1 MGDLRS
7 GREGGLILLLSYPCP
22 VRLLSSSFTAD
33 FVLGALRR
41 ISVYNY
47 PALKDIQDK
56 GTMDNTSNLLFI
68 IAENTIERS
77 FVSFTLNNWL
87 QQIRRS
93 YTTVLQQQL

>member
-1 MGDLRS
+1 MGDLQN
-7 GREGGLILLLSYPCP
+7 GRRGGESFSSYPCP

-41 ISVYNY
+41 VSVYNY

-68 IAENTIERS
+68 IAENTIGY
-77 FVSFTLNNWL
+77 FCVF
-87 QQIRRS
+87 
-93 YTTVLQQQL
+93 YAK